1 MNDSDLGLKATRSAD
16 ERPRGQAPP
25 ASFDEHVRDAERRL
39 RHQLIFTDAITQS
52 IADGIYA
59 VDERGRLT
67 YLNPAAERMLGWRSE
82 EILGRDMHETVH
94 FQHADRSAFPKEE
107 CPLMSSL
114 KTGQTLRCADDAF
127 TRKDGGIV
135 PVSYTS
141 SPIVEEGEVVGAVVA
156 FHDIT
161 DQKRTQ
167 EAMRRSEE
175 DFRALF
181 DGVGVGKGEAD
192 AATGRFL
199 RVNRKLCEITGYSA
213 DELLAMTPLHLTH
226 PDDKPRAIAG
236 YAKLTRGEID
246 NYEVEERFV
255 RKDGSTIWASL
266 VVTPRRDEALN
277 VTRYIAAV
285 QDITA
290 RRRMEETLVE
300 QTEALRR
307 WSEELEQRVEQRT
320 AELAAANEKLRI
332 SNRELQDF
340 ASVASH
346 DLQEPLRK
354 ILAFGDRLEAK
365 AGGAL
370 GEEGKDYLG
379 RMKSAAARMQALI
392 SDLLAFSR
400 VTTKAQPFV
409 EVDLNEVAFEVL
421 IDLEAR
427 IHETR
432 AVIRFDPLPAVEADP
447 TQMRQLFQN
456 LIGNALKFR
465 KPDVAP
471 QIRVRAE
478 DVKEEADGPAGGRY
492 RIFVQDNGI
501 GFDEKYL
508 DRIFNVFQRLHGRGE
523 YEGTG
528 IGLAVCRKIA
538 ERHGGTIAA
547 HSRPGEGS
555 TFVVTLPAKQPLK
568 GTDA

>member
-1 MNDSDLGLKATRSAD
+1 
-16 ERPRGQAPP
+16 
-25 ASFDEHVRDAERRL
+25 
-39 RHQLIFTDAITQS
+39 
-52 IADGIYA
+52 
-59 VDERGRLT
+59 
-67 YLNPAAERMLGWRSE
+67 
-82 EILGRDMHETVH
+82 
-94 FQHADRSAFPKEE
+94 
-107 CPLMSSL
+107 
-114 KTGQTLRCADDAF
+114 
-127 TRKDGGIV
+127 
-135 PVSYTS
+135 
-141 SPIVEEGEVVGAVVA
+141 
-156 FHDIT
+156 
-161 DQKRTQ
+161 
-167 EAMRRSEE
+167 
-175 DFRALF
+175 
-181 DGVGVGKGEAD
+181 
-192 AATGRFL
+192 
-199 RVNRKLCEITGYSA
+199 
-213 DELLAMTPLHLTH
+213 
-226 PDDKPRAIAG
+226 
-236 YAKLTRGEID
+236 
-246 NYEVEERFV
+246 V
-255 RKDGSTIWASL
+255 RKDGATIWASL

-285 QDITA
+285 QDVTV

-307 WSEELEQRVEQRT
+307 WSEELEQRVGQRT

-354 ILAFGDRLEAK
+354 ILAFGDRLEARSG
-365 AGGAL
+365 AAL

-409 EVDLNEVAFEVL
+409 QVDLNEVAFEVL

-447 TQMRQLFQN
+447 VQMRQLFQN
-456 LIGNALKFR
+456 LMGNALKFR
-465 KPDVAP
+465 KPDVTP
-471 QIRVRAE
+471 QIHVRAE
-478 DVKEEADGPAGGRY
+478 TAREEADGPAGGRY

-538 ERHGGTIAA
+538 ERHGGTITAT
-547 HSRPGEGS
+547 SRPGEGS
-555 TFVVTLPAKQPLK
+555 TFAVTLPLKQPLK
-568 GTDA
+568 GSDA

>member
-1 MNDSDLGLKATRSAD
+1 MNQSEIGLKGVRNTD
-16 ERPRGQAPP
+16 GPPRARETHE
-25 ASFDEHVRDAERRL
+25 ALDAHVREAEGRL
-39 RHQLIFTDAITQS
+39 RRQREFTNAITQS

-59 VDERGRLT
+59 VDREGRLT
-67 YLNPAAERMLGWRSE
+67 YLNPAAERMLGWSE
-82 EILGRDMHETVH
+82 AEILGRDMHEAVH
-94 FQHADRSAFPKEE
+94 FQHADRTPFPKEE
-107 CPLMSSL
+107 CPLLSVLM
-114 KTGQTLRCADDAF
+114 TGQTVRSSDDAF
-127 TRKDGGIV
+127 TGKDGRIV

-141 SPIVEEGEVVGAVVA
+141 SPIVEEGAVVGAVVA
-156 FHDIT
+156 FHDVT
-161 DQKRTQ
+161 EQKRARESIQ
-167 EAMRRSEE
+167 RSEE

-181 DGVGVGKGEAD
+181 EGVGVGKGEAD

-199 RVNRKLCEITGYSA
+199 RVNRKFCEITGYSA
-213 DELLAMTPLHLTH
+213 DELMRMTPLHLTH
-226 PDDKPRAIAG
+226 PEDKGRAIDG

-246 NYEVEERFV
+246 HYAVEERFV
-255 RKDGSTIWASL
+255 RKDESVIWASL
-266 VVTPRRDEALN
+266 TVTPRRDAALT
-277 VTRYIAAV
+277 VTRYIVAA

-290 RRRMEETLVE
+290 RRRMEETLLE
-300 QTEALRR
+300 QTEALRG
-307 WSEELEQRVEQRT
+307 WSEELEKRVEERT
-320 AELAAANEKLRI
+320 AELETANAKLRI

-365 AGGAL
+365 AAAAL
-370 GEEGKDYLG
+370 GEEGKDYLA

-392 SDLLAFSR
+392 GDLLAFSR
-400 VTTKAQPFV
+400 VTTKAQPFE
-409 EVDLNEVAFEVL
+409 EVDLNAVAFEVL
-421 IDLEAR
+421 VDLDTR
-427 IHETR
+427 IHEAR
-432 AVIRFDPLPAVEADP
+432 AVIRFDLLPTIEADA

-465 KPDVAP
+465 RPGVTP
-471 QIRVRAE
+471 EIRVYAE
-478 DVKEEADGPAGGRY
+478 PAASVGKESDGAHAY

-538 ERHGGTIAA
+538 ERHGGTITAF
-547 HSRPGEGS
+547 SRPGEGS
-555 TFVVTLPAKQPLK
+555 KFITTLPVRQAK
-568 GTDA
+568 GNA

>member
-1 MNDSDLGLKATRSAD
+1 MNEAHLGITGLRNAD
-16 ERPRGQAPP
+16 ERPRTP

-39 RHQLIFTDAITQS
+39 RHQLVFTSAITNS

-59 VDERGRLT
+59 IDGEGRLT
-67 YLNPAAERMLGWRSE
+67 YLNPAAERMLGWTER
-82 EILGRDMHETVH
+82 EIVGRDMHETIH
-94 FQHADRSAFPKEE
+94 FKHADGSAFPKEE
-107 CPLMSSL
+107 CPLMSVL
-114 KTGQTLRCADDAF
+114 VTGKTVRSNEDAF
-127 TRKDGGIV
+127 VCKDGRVV

-141 SPIVEEGEVVGAVVA
+141 SPIVEEGHIVGAVVA

-161 DQKRTQ
+161 EQKRSQ

-181 DGVGVGKGEAD
+181 EGVGVGKGEAD
-192 AATGRFL
+192 AASGRFL
-199 RVNRKLCEITGYSA
+199 RVNQKLCQITGYDA
-213 DELLAMTPLHLTH
+213 EELLRMTPLNLTH
-226 PDDKPRAIAG
+226 PDDQARAVAG

-246 NYEVEERFV
+246 RYEVEERFV
-255 RKDGSTIWASL
+255 RKDGSTIWAGL
-266 VVTPRRDEALN
+266 VVTPRHDAALT
-277 VTRYIAAV
+277 VTRYIMAV
-285 QDITA
+285 QDVTS

-300 QTEALRR
+300 QTEALRQ
-307 WSEELEQRVEQRT
+307 WSEELEERVRQRT
-320 AELAAANEKLRI
+320 AELESANAKLRV

-354 ILAFGDRLEAK
+354 ILAFGDRLESKSAE
-365 AGGAL
+365 AL
-370 GEEGKDYLG
+370 GEEGKDYLH

-392 SDLLAFSR
+392 GDLLAFSR

-421 IDLEAR
+421 LDLETR

-432 AVIRFDPLPAVEADP
+432 AVIRFDPLPVVEADP

-465 KPDVAP
+465 KADVVP
-471 QIRVRAE
+471 QIHVRAE
-478 DVKEEADGPAGGRY
+478 AVPAAPADGRAGPQC

-508 DRIFNVFQRLHGRGE
+508 DRIFNVFQRLHARGE

-547 HSRPGEGS
+547 SSRPGEGS
-555 TFVVTLPAKQPLK
+555 TFVVTLPALLSPK
-568 GTDA
+568 GNQA